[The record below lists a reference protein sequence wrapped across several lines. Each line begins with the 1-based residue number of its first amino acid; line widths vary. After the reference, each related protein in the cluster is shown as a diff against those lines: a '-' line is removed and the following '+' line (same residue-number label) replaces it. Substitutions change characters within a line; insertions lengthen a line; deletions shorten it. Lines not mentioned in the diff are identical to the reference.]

1 MNAQLTILKTA
12 TRGLAKKLK
21 QIGAK
26 KLIIILTPENSGF
39 ENVSFKAEMESGE
52 IKDITEKLEKL

>member
-21 QIGAK
+21 EIGAK
-26 KLIIILTPENSGF
+26 RLIIILKPEESGF
-39 ENVSFKAEMESGE
+39 ENIIFKAEMQTGE
-52 IKDITEKLEKL
+52 IKDITEKLKKL